1 MPGSYSFGSEHIA
14 RKSNVDADSWPAL
27 SAGYTMATAAMAS
40 ELTNPQK
47 NRLTDG
53 HADDK

>member
-27 SAGYTMATAAMAS
+27 SAGYPMATAAMAS

-47 NRLTDG
+47 NRLTG
-53 HADDK
+53 TSGDDK